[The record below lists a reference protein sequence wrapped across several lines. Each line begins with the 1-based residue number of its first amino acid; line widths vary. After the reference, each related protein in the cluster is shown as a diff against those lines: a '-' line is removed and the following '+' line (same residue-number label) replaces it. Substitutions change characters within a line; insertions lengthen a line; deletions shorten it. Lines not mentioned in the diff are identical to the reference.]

1 LVLEA
6 LPRPMHRED
15 FSVIHILMRR
25 LNATCANVHNEAEDG
40 MIQMESFDAS
50 VQEWI
55 HLQP

>member
-1 LVLEA
+1 
-6 LPRPMHRED
+6 MHRED
-15 FSVIHILMRR
+15 LSVIHILMRR
-25 LNATCANVHNEAEDG
+25 LNVTRANVYNEAEDE